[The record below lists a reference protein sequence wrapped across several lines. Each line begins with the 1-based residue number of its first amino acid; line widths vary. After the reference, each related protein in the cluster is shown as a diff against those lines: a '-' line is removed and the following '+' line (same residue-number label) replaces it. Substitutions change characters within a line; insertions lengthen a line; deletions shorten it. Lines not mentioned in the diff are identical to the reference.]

1 MDKNPDMA
9 AASREDV
16 LTAAA
21 TAKANPKMTVVPA
34 PELAPGK
41 TILVR
46 QLDGPSGEALERSH
60 FEKDESGV
68 FRYQT
73 AGQVVRWVLACACDA
88 QGNRLFAPSDQA
100 AVSDLPFSLL
110 DRIFTEAKKLNE
122 PDLETVA
129 KNS

>member
-1 MDKNPDMA
+1 MESIPDTAATREDILA
-9 AASREDV
+9 AA
-16 LTAAA
+16 LK
-21 TAKANPKMTVVPA
+21 AKANPNMTVVPA
-34 PELAPGK
+34 PELGPGR

-100 AVSDLPFSLL
+100 TVSDLPFSLL

-122 PDLETVA
+122 PDLEVVA

>member
-1 MDKNPDMA
+1 MDSTPEMTA
-9 AASREDV
+9 ATREDV

-21 TAKANPKMTVVPA
+21 KAKAAPNMKSVPA

-46 QLDGPSGEALERSH
+46 QLDGASGEALERSH

-73 AGQVVRWVLACACDA
+73 AGQVVRWALACCCDA